1 MENESWLDKYKPA
14 KLKDIIVHLE
24 ETYCQSIGIE
34 YMYIRKPEELAWI
47 REKIELKN
55 RAQFNKDENGHDKDS
70 KELFPQI
77 PTVLVIDFFAS
88 NSIDNFTLNK
98 DSHVILKATGI
109 DAVQWSYILIPPYS
123 NS

>member
-1 MENESWLDKYKPA
+1 MALMNLKMLCHHLKKVDVDNHH
-14 KLKDIIVHLE
+14 KLKS
-24 ETYCQSIGIE
+24 Y
-34 YMYIRKPEELAWI
+34 LAQNKTWAI
-47 REKIELKN
+47 H
-55 RAQFNKDENGHDKDS
+55 QFNKDENGHDKDS

-77 PTVLVIDFFAS
+77 PTTLVIDFFAS

-109 DAVQWSYILIPPYS
+109 DAIQWSYILIPPYS